1 MNLLNQIL
9 ILLFSLTGIIF
20 GLILALIAP
29 EELRAGKKYFL
40 LLKKIIFI
48 IIFFLI
54 NYYLYLAENYYV
66 LIPFT
71 ILGIV
76 LFIIEFMQI
85 KPIYELS
92 NYLIFVIP
100 YFFVTNNKFHLLL
113 AGLIFLY
120 GLPTGTL
127 LRKTFKNV

>member
-48 IIFFLI
+48 VIFFLI

-113 AGLIFLY
+113 ATLIFLY